1 MTYIIQPR
9 LHLAANIPFVTV
21 EISRKLVSELGDM
34 MRPRDAAR
42 IERRLKDNLNDE
54 LKQRLF
60 GSSVRKDSSA
70 NDIERS
76 ACGKLLF
83 NTIVDMGIST
93 KRNSAAALKSALNER
108 KDDAPFQYAFRILA
122 SSSEI
127 MAFIKFF
134 FSKDDAPR
142 LEVSNAD
149 ESRPS
154 TGAETSGAT
163 TVTETSALTSRAG
176 TSISDAEVFPK
187 VTIRNNAIDMRNP
200 GMLIVL
206 LLP

>member
-1 MTYIIQPR
+1 
-9 LHLAANIPFVTV
+9 
-21 EISRKLVSELGDM
+21 
-34 MRPRDAAR
+34 MRPKDAAR
-42 IERRLKDNLNDE
+42 IERRLKDDLNDE

-60 GSSVRKDSSA
+60 GSSVINNSSA
-70 NDIERS
+70 KVIECN

-83 NTIVDMGIST
+83 NTLVDMGHST
-93 KRNSAAALKSALNER
+93 NRNSAAALKSALNER
-108 KDDAPFQYAFRILA
+108 KDDAPFQSAFQILA

-127 MAFIKFF
+127 MAFVNFL

-142 LEVSNAD
+142 WEVPNAD

-154 TGAETSGAT
+154 TGVETSGAT
-163 TVTETSALTSRAG
+163 TVTETSGPTSRAG
-176 TSISDAEVFPK
+176 TSISDADSFSK
-187 VTIRNNAIDMRNP
+187 VTIGNKAIDNRNP

>member
-1 MTYIIQPR
+1 MT
-9 LHLAANIPFVTV
+9 
-21 EISRKLVSELGDM
+21 
-34 MRPRDAAR
+34 RPGDAAC

-60 GSSVRKDSSA
+60 GSSVKGDSSP
-70 NDIERS
+70 NDIERN

-83 NTIVDMGIST
+83 NTLVDMGISAN
-93 KRNSAAALKSALNER
+93 RSSAAALKSALKER
-108 KDDAPFQYAFRILA
+108 TDDAPFHYAFQILA

-127 MAFIKFF
+127 MALIRFF
-134 FSKDDAPR
+134 FRKNEAPR
-142 LEVSNAD
+142 SEVPNAD

-163 TVTETSALTSRAG
+163 TVTETSAPTSRAG

-187 VTIRNNAIDMRNP
+187 VTTRYKHIDIRNP